1 MKEEAGEVVV
11 GVAAEEEDYFRVR
24 VMALVLGRV
33 EAKDTVREKAME
45 CSVEAA
51 VEEVV
56 VEVGLGLGLVPD
68 LDRGVAQGLEEEA
81 EAEVAG
87 VEEEGEAEA
96 PEVEMDQ
103 ATARDTVAE
112 ANLEVGAVKEVEAE
126 AEAEEEEAGAEAEV
140 PLGVAPGLVQDTGQA
155 MAPDVE
161 DGKRFRRENKSSIEI
176 SVSLGHIL

>member
-11 GVAAEEEDYFRVR
+11 EVAAEEEDYFRVR

-56 VEVGLGLGLVPD
+56 VEVEVVVELGLGLVPD
-68 LDRGVAQGLEEEA
+68 SDRGAAQGLEEEA

-87 VEEEGEAEA
+87 VEEE
-96 PEVEMDQ
+96 
-103 ATARDTVAE
+103 
-112 ANLEVGAVKEVEAE
+112 
-126 AEAEEEEAGAEAEV
+126 AEAEEEEEKAGAEAEV
-140 PLGVAPGLVQDTGQA
+140 PLGVAPSLVQDTGPA
-155 MAPDVE
+155 MAPDAE
-161 DGKRFRRENKSSIEI
+161 DGKRFRGENKSSIEI

>member
-11 GVAAEEEDYFRVR
+11 EVAAEEEDYFQVR
-24 VMALVLGRV
+24 VTALVLGQV

-56 VEVGLGLGLVPD
+56 VEVEVVVELGLGLVPD
-68 LDRGVAQGLEEEA
+68 SDRGAAQGLEEEA

-87 VEEEGEAEA
+87 VEEE
-96 PEVEMDQ
+96 
-103 ATARDTVAE
+103 
-112 ANLEVGAVKEVEAE
+112 
-126 AEAEEEEAGAEAEV
+126 AEEEEKAGAEAEV
-140 PLGVAPGLVQDTGQA
+140 PLGVASGLVQDTGQA
-155 MAPDVE
+155 MAPDAE
-161 DGKRFRRENKSSIEI
+161 DGKRFRRENKFSIEI